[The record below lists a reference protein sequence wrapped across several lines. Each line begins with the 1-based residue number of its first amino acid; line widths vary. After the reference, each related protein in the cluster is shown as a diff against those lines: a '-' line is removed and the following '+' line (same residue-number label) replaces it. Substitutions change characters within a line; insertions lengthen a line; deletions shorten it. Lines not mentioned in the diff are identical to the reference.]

1 MQGEWTSMQT
11 ACPFKLSL
19 YEERELRMGTTESLT
34 ATEPKMEQ
42 VTTDKLKEDL
52 RTVKAD
58 MEELLKA
65 TASQAGE
72 RIAAARVKAG
82 ESLRLAKARLAEAQ
96 AVVVAKTKVGVKI
109 TDDYVRA
116 NPWNAVGIAVAFG
129 FVLGTL
135 LARRN

>member
-1 MQGEWTSMQT
+1 
-11 ACPFKLSL
+11 
-19 YEERELRMGTTESLT
+19 MGTTESLP

-65 TASQAGE
+65 TASQTRE

-82 ESLRLAKARLAEAQ
+82 ESLRLAQARLAEAQ
-96 AVVVAKTKVGVKI
+96 AAVVAKTKVGVKI

-116 NPWNAVGIAVAFG
+116 NPWNAVGIAAAFG
-129 FVLGTL
+129 FVLGML